1 MFCSLEYQYEL
12 RWVQQQAWPVQTPC
26 GWSCVHQATP
36 AEGRGLCK
44 SAAWAKPAGGRTSP
58 DWRSPPPA
66 ALICCDAAWTSP
78 PVADQSSTT
87 ERSLKA
93 DQLHFHFIVLRQS
106 CVPFYKYKYIFL
118 KLTVAVYHVLYS
130 TLSSP
135 VYPRSVQISLCR
147 FCLSPLLLCLIPIPR
162 RTLPPPASGL
172 YVWCSPAARD
182 LSSAD
187 AASSSPL
194 ASPYAAHG
202 RHQRKCC
209 TVIPAGRGSSAA
221 PVVTQR
227 GSSCSEAMVTH
238 KKKNLYS

>member
-1 MFCSLEYQYEL
+1 MNCAGCSSRPDLFRL
-12 RWVQQQAWPVQTPC
+12 
-26 GWSCVHQATP
+26 
-36 AEGRGLCK
+36 L
-44 SAAWAKPAGGRTSP
+44 AGGVVFIRQRQLRVEASANQQLEQSLLAGGQVLT
-58 DWRSPPPA
+58 DGHRLLQLWYVVTQLELHLLLQTKQHHRGITQGRS
-66 ALICCDAAWTSP
+66 ITF
-78 PVADQSSTT
+78 
-87 ERSLKA
+87 SL
-93 DQLHFHFIVLRQS
+93 HCSWSII

-194 ASPYAAHG
+194 ASPYAAHS

-209 TVIPAGRGSSAA
+209 TVTPAGRGSSAA